1 VRKGEGEEAEVD
13 GEKRGGRRGPYEQV
27 LEVGGGY
34 VVLGLV
40 GGEEAEVADHAVAA
54 PQQVDP
60 PADPFLPSKS
70 ERVRRRRRN
79 SADRG
84 MAIGEGA
91 NLAPVVGVF
100 RGEGGREVVAA
111 PDRGEGGR
119 DLDLGFG
126 GGDRF
131 G

>member
-1 VRKGEGEEAEVD
+1 
-13 GEKRGGRRGPYEQV
+13 
-27 LEVGGGY
+27 
-34 VVLGLV
+34 
-40 GGEEAEVADHAVAA
+40 
-54 PQQVDP
+54 
-60 PADPFLPSKS
+60 
-70 ERVRRRRRN
+70 
-79 SADRG
+79 

-111 PDRGEGGR
+111 SDRGEGGR
-119 DLDLGFG
+119 DMDLGFG

>member
-1 VRKGEGEEAEVD
+1 MEG
-13 GEKRGGRRGPYEQV
+13 GLGGKTLGRRGPYEQV
-27 LEVGGGY
+27 LEVGGGD

-70 ERVRRRRRN
+70 ERVRRRRN

-91 NLAPVVGVF
+91 NLVEIRLKLPVTPRRSLLF
-100 RGEGGREVVAA
+100 SLQI
-111 PDRGEGGR
+111 PPPN
-119 DLDLGFG
+119 
-126 GGDRF
+126 
-131 G
+131 